1 MAKIPFLKHAIKH
14 IFMPAE
20 TEKRHYKLVDA
31 PESYRGKIKFDEN
44 SCIGCGMC
52 IRVCAPEAITK
63 KVEKLDGE
71 EKVTMNFDLGSCT
84 FCKMCEDFCPKKS
97 IKLTKDYSLITRD
110 KSNLHEEGSFIKKLP
125 VKVEKK
131 APEKVTEEKKQ

>member
-1 MAKIPFLKHAIKH
+1 MAKVPYIKQAIKH

-20 TEKRHYKLVDA
+20 TQKKHYKLVDA
-31 PESYRGKIKFDEN
+31 PEFYRGRIKFDQDT
-44 SCIGCGMC
+44 CIGCGMC
-52 IRVCAPEAITK
+52 IRVCAPQAITK

-97 IKLTKDYSLITRD
+97 IKLTKDYSLVSRD
-110 KSNLHEEGSFIKKLP
+110 KKTLFEEGTFTKKSTR
-125 VKVEKK
+125 K
-131 APEKVTEEKKQ
+131 